1 MANGKFTGMDI
12 VQDIEKQILDRKLVR
27 GVRLETSRE
36 LAQRY
41 AVSQKTVE
49 RAMRHLCHRGL
60 ISRVR
65 GKGTFVLSC
74 IPMFHKQRVCFLTF
88 LQETFM
94 EDSQGAFYAAFG
106 HLEQQIQQQLF
117 EAGYNLDHITEN
129 TVRAESRD
137 ALLCTRLEKYD
148 TVIAPAGAQDYA
160 DQILRSCQSRK
171 ILIGDD
177 EIRHGPW
184 HQIVYDY
191 RPGFAKAVQFF
202 RKKWVRKIISVGFT
216 NDETSVH
223 RLDVFREEAIRHG
236 YATEDI
242 VDYFEENSLISRFF
256 AGQNFAE
263 YYLGRRL
270 FDHAIF
276 SSSDFLMIGMMM
288 VFQKRG
294 VVPGRDFQLISY
306 DNFESHLNHPDFQF
320 GIPGIT
326 HPQDAM
332 VKALISMLGN
342 LDKSENEDEFYQSY
356 FVPAH
361 EFIIRPKDSGV
372 NQESSK

>member
-12 VQDIEKQILDRKLVR
+12 VRDIEKQILDKKLVR
-27 GVRLETSRE
+27 GVRLDTSRE

-41 AVSQKTVE
+41 AVSPKTVE

-65 GKGTFVLSC
+65 GKGTFVLSSV
-74 IPMFHKQRVCFLTF
+74 PMFHKQRVCFLTF
-88 LQETFM
+88 LQQKFM

-106 HLEQQIQQQLF
+106 YLEQQIQQQLS

-129 TVRAESRD
+129 SVRAESRD
-137 ALLCTRLEKYD
+137 ALRCTRLEKYD
-148 TVIAPAGAQDYA
+148 TVIVPAGALEYA
-160 DQILRSCQSRK
+160 DQVLRNCRSRK

-191 RPGFAKAVQFF
+191 RPGFSRAVEFF
-202 RKKWVRKIISVGFT
+202 QKKQARKILSVGFID
-216 NDETSVH
+216 DETSVH
-223 RLDVFREEAIRHG
+223 RLNVFREEAMRMG
-236 YATEDI
+236 YAPEAI
-242 VDYFEENSLISRFF
+242 VDYFGENSLISRFF

-263 YYLGRRL
+263 YYLERRL

-288 VFQKRG
+288 VFRKRG
-294 VVPGRDFQLISY
+294 VVPGRDFQLVSY
-306 DNFESHLNHPDFQF
+306 DNFESHVSHPEFQF

-332 VKALISMLGN
+332 VKALIRMLEN
-342 LDKSENEDEFYQSY
+342 LDKSENENEFYQSY
-356 FVPAH
+356 FVPAQ
-361 EFIIRPKDSGV
+361 EFIVRQQNNG
-372 NQESSK
+372 